1 MCACT
6 EGCFAYLYTGINEV
20 TSLLWNLIF
29 LFFFF
34 RSLKITYA
42 IHLALARLDLDKSV
56 VELYYKI
63 KLYFMNEV
71 KRTMLV
77 LCIIYLVLCLAALS
91 AYLVLCIFHLVLC
104 SEVLSALTIMLSCY
118 SGTDTFVMS
127 FIGESITIYG

>member
-1 MCACT
+1 
-6 EGCFAYLYTGINEV
+6 
-20 TSLLWNLIF
+20 
-29 LFFFF
+29 
-34 RSLKITYA
+34 
-42 IHLALARLDLDKSV
+42 
-56 VELYYKI
+56 
-63 KLYFMNEV
+63 MNEV

-127 FIGESITIYG
+127 FIGESITIYGWNGTGGIGECKIFYKLLDVAYDGLGLKLYGLWYYWWN